1 MCHRTYAAYVIALTT
16 GLAACG
22 GDNGSNDTASGSPL
36 SQLTS
41 AVSQLEKMSQGMAA
55 AANRKPVPPVNFKV
69 LIDYLPQR
77 VEGMKAGEP
86 KGETTSAGEWQ
97 YSSAEVR
104 YQSEQDGE
112 KSAKVGLFDYA
123 HIPMLYAPFQMIMNM
138 KMSTESTEGYE
149 RSTKIGG
156 YPAHEKWRKDS
167 KENEVTVLVA
177 DRFVVTTTTRGLG
190 EDSAK
195 RIAESV
201 DLKDLAAKASS

>member
-1 MCHRTYAAYVIALTT
+1 MCHRTSAAFVIALTT
-16 GLAACG
+16 GLTACG
-22 GDNGSNDTASGSPL
+22 GDRDSKDAASGNPM

-41 AVSQLEKMSQGMAA
+41 AVSQMEKMSKEMAA
-55 AANRKPVPPVNFKV
+55 AADRKPVPPVSFRV
-69 LIDYLPQR
+69 LIDYLPKG
-77 VEGMKAGEP
+77 VDGMTAGEP

-97 YSSAEVR
+97 YATAEARYVNEEDGNKTANVR
-104 YQSEQDGE
+104 
-112 KSAKVGLFDYA
+112 LFDYA

-149 RSTKIGG
+149 RSTKVGG

-167 KENEVTVLVA
+167 EENEVTILVA

-195 RIAESV
+195 RIAETI
-201 DLKDLAAKASS
+201 DLKGLAGKASS